1 MGLIGKLQHFLVA
14 TAVAIGYYPEIVA
27 LVVEYWQLLLYA
39 SHLFLTIAVGSEK
52 AACKQSCC
60 ISLYLGAYH
69 LEIGVAAFSQ
79 VVEERSHPI
88 VDACAHHT
96 RCLAIVKH
104 LAQLVE
110 SLQSQQTLVVTR
122 KPTAH
127 IIKVVE
133 RHALEVPGK
142 KTFLGSI
149 VGVELQLHQY
159 QERTEQRKT

>member
-1 MGLIGKLQHFLVA
+1 M
-14 TAVAIGYYPEIVA
+14 
-27 LVVEYWQLLLYA
+27 
-39 SHLFLTIAVGSEK
+39 
-52 AACKQSCC
+52 
-60 ISLYLGAYH
+60 
-69 LEIGVAAFSQ
+69 AAFSQ

-110 SLQSQQTLVVTR
+110 SLQSQQTLVMTR

-133 RHALEVPGK
+133 RHALEVPDK
-142 KTFLGSI
+142 EAFLGAI
-149 VGVELQLHQY
+149 VGIELQLHQY
-159 QERTEQRKT
+159 QQRTEQRKT